1 MLLKTLLDAGI
12 LSSDATLLQDSFGD
26 SDPTEFL
33 DGLEQAARALVTH
46 TPPGLILPGAEPWHS
61 ITEHMRDH
69 PGDLDQ
75 AFSDSLAQYT
85 NAEQVAILGA
95 ITIRMRE
102 LQQWIEK
109 QDTGG
114 KRRKW
119 GQYIQLLDK
128 LGYKFKY
135 NLCTNDVE
143 VNGSPISDGLAEV
156 ISMRARDMGVWE
168 VNVLESAYKAHA
180 WQNRYHPIRDYLQS
194 LKYEGKDAIG
204 ELSNYFVDE
213 HGIFATFLRKWL
225 IGAVARAMSG
235 AQNRVLVLDG
245 AQGIGKSEFVKWL
258 ASPMPEYYFE
268 GAVNPE
274 DKDCRLRRMS
284 IWIWEINEFGSTTRR
299 ADREAL
305 KAFLSTHIIRERK
318 AYGKFDIQGN
328 ALSSFVGTANDEGGI
343 LADPT
348 GSRRFMTVHLLSIDW
363 QGYTRNI
370 DVDQVWA
377 QAYDLYVSGE
387 NWELENDDRRAAED
401 INAEYK
407 VLDIVE
413 ETVRKFFEVD
423 TNQTSWRMSSLEIM
437 EVLKD
442 PLRGNLRAPS
452 EINERRLSSAMVALG
467 LGKPT
472 VMRFGSKALRGYTGI
487 NLRMLP

>member
-26 SDPTEFL
+26 SNPSEFL
-33 DGLEQAARALVTH
+33 DGLEQTARALVTH

-61 ITEHMRDH
+61 IAEYMRDH
-69 PGDLDQ
+69 AGDLDQ
-75 AFSDSLAQYT
+75 AFNDAIAQYN
-85 NAEQVAILGA
+85 NAAQVALLGA
-95 ITIRMRE
+95 VTVRMRE
-102 LQQWIEK
+102 LQQWLDK

-168 VNVLESAYKAHA
+168 VNVLESAYKAYA

-194 LKYEGKDAIG
+194 LKYEGGDPIS
-204 ELSNYFVDE
+204 ELSNFFIDE
-213 HGIFATFLRKWL
+213 HGIFATFLRKWM

-258 ASPMPEYYFE
+258 ASPIPEYYFE
-268 GAVNPE
+268 GAINPE

-305 KAFLSTHIIRERK
+305 KAFLSTHIVRERK

-328 ALSSFVGTANDEGGI
+328 ALASFVGTANDEGGI

-348 GSRRFMTVHLLSIDW
+348 GSRRFMTVHMLSIDW
-363 QGYTRNI
+363 RGYTRNI

-387 NWELENDDRRAAED
+387 NWELEDDDRRAAES
-401 INAEYK
+401 INAEYR

-413 ETVRKFFEVD
+413 ETIRKFFEVD
-423 TNQTSWRMSSLEIM
+423 PTRTDWRIGSLEIID
-437 EVLKD
+437 VLKD
-442 PLRGNLRAPS
+442 SARGNLKAPA
-452 EINERRLSSAMVALG
+452 EINERRLATAMTALG
-467 LGKPT
+467 LAKPA
-472 VMRFGSKALRGYTGI
+472 VMKFGSKSLRGYTGI
-487 NLRMLP
+487 TMRLLP

>member
-12 LSSDATLLQDSFGD
+12 LSSDASLLQDSFGD
-26 SDPTEFL
+26 SNPSEFL
-33 DGLEQAARALVTH
+33 DGLEQVARSLVTH
-46 TPPGLILPGAEPWHS
+46 TPPGLMLPAAEPWHS
-61 ITEHMRDH
+61 ITEQMRDN
-69 PGDLDQ
+69 PKDLEQ
-75 AFSDSLAQYT
+75 AFNDACAQYT
-85 NAEQVAILGA
+85 NAQHVAILGA
-95 ITIRMRE
+95 VTVRMRE
-102 LQQWIEK
+102 LQQWIER

-119 GQYIQLLDK
+119 GQYIQLLEK

-156 ISMRARDMGVWE
+156 ISMQARDAGVWE
-168 VNVLESAYKAHA
+168 KNVLESAYKAFA
-180 WQNRYHPIRDYLQS
+180 WQNRYHPIKDYLNS
-194 LKYEGKDAIG
+194 LKYEGGDPIS

-213 HGIFATFLRKWL
+213 HGIFAIWLRKWL

-268 GAVNPE
+268 GAINPE
-274 DKDCRLRRMS
+274 DKDCRLRRMAV
-284 IWIWEINEFGSTTRR
+284 WIWEVNEFGSTTRR

-328 ALSSFVGTANDEGGI
+328 ALASFVGTVNDEGGV
-343 LADPT
+343 LSDPT
-348 GSRRFMTVHLLSIDW
+348 GSRRFMTTHIQSIDW
-363 QGYTRNI
+363 RGYTRNI

-377 QAYDLYVSGE
+377 QAYDLYISGE
-387 NWELENDDRRAAED
+387 NWELEGDDRQSAED
-401 INAEYK
+401 INAQYRT
-407 VLDIVE
+407 LDIVE
-413 ETVRKFFEVD
+413 ETIRKYFEVD
-423 TNQTSWRMSSLEIM
+423 LDQTGWRMSSLEIM

-442 PLRGNLRAPS
+442 STRGNLRAPS
-452 EINERRLSSAMVALG
+452 EINERRLSSAMVSMG
-467 LGKPT
+467 LGKPR
-472 VMRFGSKALRGYTGI
+472 VMKFGTKVLRGYTGI
-487 NLRMLP
+487 TLRILP

>member
-1 MLLKTLLDAGI
+1 
-12 LSSDATLLQDSFGD
+12 
-26 SDPTEFL
+26 
-33 DGLEQAARALVTH
+33 
-46 TPPGLILPGAEPWHS
+46 
-61 ITEHMRDH
+61 
-69 PGDLDQ
+69 
-75 AFSDSLAQYT
+75 
-85 NAEQVAILGA
+85 
-95 ITIRMRE
+95 
-102 LQQWIEK
+102 
-109 QDTGG
+109 
-114 KRRKW
+114 
-119 GQYIQLLDK
+119 
-128 LGYKFKY
+128 
-135 NLCTNDVE
+135 
-143 VNGSPISDGLAEV
+143 
-156 ISMRARDMGVWE
+156 
-168 VNVLESAYKAHA
+168 
-180 WQNRYHPIRDYLQS
+180 
-194 LKYEGKDAIG
+194 
-204 ELSNYFVDE
+204 
-213 HGIFATFLRKWL
+213 
-225 IGAVARAMSG
+225 
-235 AQNRVLVLDG
+235 
-245 AQGIGKSEFVKWL
+245 
-258 ASPMPEYYFE
+258 
-268 GAVNPE
+268 
-274 DKDCRLRRMS
+274 
-284 IWIWEINEFGSTTRR
+284 
-299 ADREAL
+299 
-305 KAFLSTHIIRERK
+305 LSTHIIRERK

-487 NLRMLP
+487 SLRMLP